1 MTKQCA
7 WLRILLVYYINLS
20 YEYSKDD
27 KFMLLYDFFFREVI
41 THIIQCYA
49 DEMKSAP
56 SQRDQDPEDQPM
68 EIGQ

>member
-1 MTKQCA
+1 M
-7 WLRILLVYYINLS
+7 INLC
-20 YEYSKDD
+20 YC
-27 KFMLLYDFFFREVI
+27 MIFFFREVI